1 MVDKIILA
9 AVLAKVMKD
18 LRISSFDD
26 FHNAIQQLGH
36 RTVIYRGVTELSHKL
51 IPKIGRYKKFQPST
65 VEKHEKRILSLF
77 KQQALPY
84 LTYIPS
90 NEWEWIALAQHH
102 GLPTRL
108 LDWSRNPLVAA
119 YFAVEKEHNGDS
131 LIYAYINNK
140 MISTETYKDPFARRE
155 IGRFIPNHITRRIT
169 AQAGVFTI
177 HPEPKNALN
186 STNIFRIIVRRSFR
200 GELKHILYN
209 YGIYR
214 ASLFPDLDGL
224 AKHIE
229 WMRTD
234 IF

>member
-1 MVDKIILA
+1 
-9 AVLAKVMKD
+9 MKD
-18 LRISSFDD
+18 IRVSSFDD
-26 FHNAIQQLGH
+26 FHTAIQHLGR
-36 RTVIYRGVTELSHKL
+36 RTVIYRGVTQVSHRL
-51 IPKIGRYKKFQPST
+51 IPKVGRYHKFQPST
-65 VEKHEKRILSLF
+65 IEKHEKRILSLF

-90 NEWEWIALAQHH
+90 NDWEWLALAQHH

-119 YFAVEKEHNGDS
+119 YFAVEQEHNGAS
-131 LIYAYINNK
+131 LIYGYVNNK
-140 MISTETYKDPFARRE
+140 MISTEQFESPFVRKE

-177 HPEPKNALN
+177 HPEPKDALN
-186 STNIFRIIVRRSFR
+186 SSSIFKIIVRRSFR
-200 GELKHILYN
+200 KELKRILYN
-209 YGIYR
+209 YGIHR

-234 IF
+234 TF